1 MVYSVTVHFQFLYA
15 SRMDQ
20 SLQFFSNR
28 LYQDHQTG
36 YFNTAA
42 GTSCTGAYQ
51 HKKHQDRPWDFR
63 PLVKVCSR
71 VSGGGDNRAYL
82 ESSLL
87 ESLSEAGVLIGHHYG
102 DHNDR
107 YQDDAEIPADF
118 FNRKCF
124 LEFFLKDQIVGAE
137 VNTKEDH
144 GDGHYYLQVYGIAGH
159 TVVFDP
165 ESSGSGRTKGNGQS
179 IKKRHASNQQ
189 EDDLYNGHSQIYQ
202 VQGFGC
208 GTDSRGQFIYRRSR
222 ALCFHQVHMRTASC
236 DMEDRKQ
243 ENQDTHTPDPVGEA
257 SPEKHT
263 SWKRFNIFYNAGSCG
278 GKTGHCL
285 E

>member
-1 MVYSVTVHFQFLYA
+1 MPPPVLPAQAPISIRS
-15 SRMDQ
+15 SR
-20 SLQFFSNR
+20 
-28 LYQDHQTG
+28 
-36 YFNTAA
+36 
-42 GTSCTGAYQ
+42 
-51 HKKHQDRPWDFR
+51 DRPRDFR

-82 ESSLL
+82 ESGLL

-107 YQDDAEIPADF
+107 YQDNAEIPADF

-165 ESSGSGRTKGNGQS
+165 ESSGSAEPKVMVRVSKRGMPPTSRKMIS
-179 IKKRHASNQQ
+179 IMVIPR
-189 EDDLYNGHSQIYQ
+189 
-202 VQGFGC
+202 
-208 GTDSRGQFIYRRSR
+208 
-222 ALCFHQVHMRTASC
+222 
-236 DMEDRKQ
+236 
-243 ENQDTHTPDPVGEA
+243 
-257 SPEKHT
+257 
-263 SWKRFNIFYNAGSCG
+263 
-278 GKTGHCL
+278 
-285 E
+285 

>member
-1 MVYSVTVHFQFLYA
+1 MGKISSLPASMSKVSTSVEKFEYIEKFCVGAYHLQTRADIVEGSGHRSEVGDQVKIIYSDQKHGKCEDQYISDQEHVCGTDNLMVYSVTVHFQFLYA

-20 SLQFFSNR
+20 SLQFFSDR

-165 ESSGSGRTKGNGQS
+165 ESSGSGR
-179 IKKRHASNQQ
+179 NQ
-189 EDDLYNGHSQIYQ
+189 
-202 VQGFGC
+202 
-208 GTDSRGQFIYRRSR
+208 R
-222 ALCFHQVHMRTASC
+222 
-236 DMEDRKQ
+236 
-243 ENQDTHTPDPVGEA
+243 
-257 SPEKHT
+257 
-263 SWKRFNIFYNAGSCG
+263 
-278 GKTGHCL
+278 
-285 E
+285 